1 MINHVYGNIRIN
13 ILKNFKRLIE
23 YFILMILSFFYKF
36 NSNQKIIISSAM
48 YAPWLA
54 DKKFFKL
61 YSKLRDH
68 TIIDEARA
76 FTLWY
81 ISDSLKNT
89 SGDIFDIGCM
99 KGGAGIL
106 MAKANKNKRSKIYFI
121 DTFEGFIKTSG
132 EHKKDKTFV
141 YEKTDELKKN
151 LKDFKIKN
159 FNIIKTRFPKKFKF
173 YNKIKL
179 CHLDINVYEDT
190 LSSFIEVDKYLVKN
204 GVIVFDD
211 FGIFKVDGIIKSVKK
226 ILEKKYDKKY
236 HIIYNYMGQCIMIK
250 K

>member
-1 MINHVYGNIRIN
+1 MINHVYGNTKIN
-13 ILKNFKRLIE
+13 ILKNFKKFIE
-23 YFILMILSFFYKF
+23 SFIRVILSFFYKF
-36 NSNQKIIISSAM
+36 NNNQKIIISSAM
-48 YAPWLA
+48 YAPWIA

-61 YSKLRDH
+61 FSGLKNL

-76 FTLWY
+76 FTLWH
-81 ISDSLKNT
+81 ISQSLKNT

-106 MAKANKNKRSKIYFI
+106 MTKANKNSQSKTLFI
-121 DTFEGFIKTSG
+121 DTFDGFAKTSG
-132 EHKKDKTFV
+132 EHKKNKTFV
-141 YEKTDELKKN
+141 YEKTDELKDN
-151 LKDFKIKN
+151 LKKYKVKNFKI
-159 FNIIKTRFPKKFKF
+159 IKSRFPKKFKF
-173 YNKIKL
+173 KNKIKL

-190 LSSFIEVDKYLVKN
+190 VNAFIEVDKYLIKN

-211 FGIFKVDGIIKSVKK
+211 YGIFKVDEIIKSIQK
-226 ILEKKYDKKY
+226 IIKKKYDKKY